1 MKEIKIVDTT
11 IRDAHQSLWA
21 TRMTTPMM
29 IPMLEKLKN
38 AEYDTVDLMAMVH
51 FDACVRYLR
60 EDPWERIRIVS
71 KALQGGPRV
80 GGWIRSGLFGFD
92 VAPDDIR
99 ELFIEKM
106 VDNGINRIAAF
117 DGLLDVDNLAKPLI
131 HAKKLGAYTVA
142 ALVFCDSPLH
152 TDKLYV
158 SKTIELLEKVK
169 VDAVMI
175 KDAGGLLTP
184 ERVRTLVPALKQILG
199 DIPLELH
206 SHCSTG
212 LAPVVYLEGVKHGAD
227 VIHTAVSALAND
239 ISNPSIQTI
248 AKNLRDLNYQVNVN
262 DQLIHEI
269 DHYFREVAAQEGFP
283 LGKPKEYDSF
293 HYKHQIPGGMLTN
306 MYYQLEQAGIRDRQ
320 EEVLEEISIIRE
332 ELAYPIMVTPFSQ
345 FVGTQAVL
353 NVLHGERYKFVPNE
367 IKKYAQ
373 GYYGQLMA
381 PIDENL
387 LDKIIGNETSLLAE
401 ETKPAKRILPELRRQ
416 FPNMTDEE
424 MLLRYIVKGN
434 HVDEM
439 KKAGPISQEPYEVTP
454 KNAPT
459 ITNILAQITK
469 SKEMRYFHIKSDT
482 IKLEIGK

>member
-1 MKEIKIVDTT
+1 MKEIKVVDTT

-29 IPMLEKLKN
+29 LPVLDKLKKTG
-38 AEYDTVDLMAMVH
+38 YDTVDLMAMVH

-71 KALQGGPRV
+71 ESLSDGPHV
-80 GGWIRSGLFGFD
+80 GGWMRSGIFGFD
-92 VAPDDIR
+92 VAPDDVR
-99 ELFIEKM
+99 NLFIEKM
-106 VDNGINRIAAF
+106 VENGITRVATF

-131 HAKKLGAYTVA
+131 HAQKSGAMAVA
-142 ALVFCDSPLH
+142 ALVFCESPLH
-152 TDKLYV
+152 TDELYV
-158 SKTIELLEKVK
+158 KRAVDLLKRVK

-184 ERVRTLVPALKQILG
+184 DRVKTLVPALKKVLG

-212 LAPVVYLEGVKHGAD
+212 LAPLVYLEGIKHGAD

-239 ISNPSIQTI
+239 ISNPAIQTI
-248 AKNLRDLNYQVNVN
+248 AKNVRDMGYEVNVN
-262 DQLIHEI
+262 DGLINEI
-269 DHYFREVAAQEGFP
+269 DVHFREVAEQEGFP
-283 LGKPKEYDSF
+283 LGEPKEYDSF

-320 EEVLEEISIIRE
+320 EEVLEEIAIIRE

-353 NVLHGERYKFVPNE
+353 NVLHEERYKFVPNE
-367 IKKYAQ
+367 IKKYAL
-373 GYYGQLMA
+373 GYYGELMA
-381 PIDENL
+381 PIEENL
-387 LDKIIGNETSLLAE
+387 FDKIVENGSKSITVQPEPAE
-401 ETKPAKRILPELRRQ
+401 NLVPKLRKQ
-416 FPNMTDEE
+416 FPNITDEE

-439 KKAGPISQEPYEVTP
+439 VKAGPIKKDPYEVSYKLTDIV
-454 KNAPT
+454 KE
-459 ITNILAQITK
+459 ITANKKLKYFNINSGSL
-469 SKEMRYFHIKSDT
+469 
-482 IKLEIGK
+482 KLEVGR